1 MKMAIFIADKA
12 RQESGTGLVAGG
24 RTRQQAEGGKG
35 TVVGG
40 SPGITPGILNIY
52 ANWQPGA

>member
-12 RQESGTGLVAGG
+12 RQESGTGQWERAGG
-24 RTRQQAEGGKG
+24 GG
-35 TVVGG
+35 GG
-40 SPGITPGILNIY
+40 LAAATHGILNIY